1 MNKYD
6 CIFILGI
13 RRCEIDH
20 RASCDFTREC
30 SYETG
35 RISSLGYPEAY
46 PQRSTC
52 TWRIITDLGSYITMT
67 FVDFDIKSL
76 GFCDSSSLYVYNGQ
90 SLNEDLLI
98 GQYCN
103 DRSPPAITI
112 SAFNQLFLRLLSGAE
127 EAGNGFVMD
136 FVQKTRVSDHTKSP
150 GKSFIIHKNMF
161 CITL

>member
-1 MNKYD
+1 MNDYKYI
-6 CIFILGI
+6 IFFSPGI

-35 RISSLGYPEAY
+35 QISSLGYPEAY

-52 TWRIITDLGSYITMT
+52 TWRIITDPGSYITMT

-90 SLNEDLLI
+90 SLDEDLLI

-103 DRSPPAITI
+103 DRRPPAISI
-112 SAFNQLFLRLLSGAE
+112 SAFNQLSLRLLSGAE
-127 EAGNGFVMD
+127 VSGNGFVMD
-136 FVQKTRVSDHTKSP
+136 YVQKTRVRDYTKSP
-150 GKSFIIHKNMF
+150 GKAFILHILYN
-161 CITL
+161 L